1 MFCITNIIV
10 KKPLRSKRHVL
21 VCVVSRVAFNM
32 FVDSGGDVKG
42 SYTVL
47 TVKDDPKAYHSYRKS
62 LSPVGF
68 FRASAT
74 AIPVSFL
81 IRGHPIMLL
90 YLAVAGIYMQ
100 VSPTF

>member
-1 MFCITNIIV
+1 M
-10 KKPLRSKRHVL
+10 VL
-21 VCVVSRVAFNM
+21 FFEGVQGFNM
-32 FVDSGGDVKG
+32 FVDSGGDVEG
-42 SYTVL
+42 NYTVL

-81 IRGHPIMLL
+81 IRGHQILLL
-90 YLAVAGIYMQ
+90 YLAVAGIYM
-100 VSPTF
+100 